1 MPEVKFKD
9 RWLIEGRLTT
19 LTPLR
24 IGNGDVTEHD
34 DLKTSESGEKIEIAA
49 VATDVRGCAYI
60 PATTIKGRLRA
71 WAQTNGMAKFE
82 DLFGSSNTADE
93 NAVGGKVEFH
103 DAFALS
109 VESLQ
114 PQPPRWPPNAP
125 YWRSDR
131 LTGVAAGVAIDRRTR
146 TASDEKLFHHEFVPP
161 GVSFTLTVAAQNLD
175 EDEPAALIC
184 ILNGLNHVALGA
196 ATGDGWGRVKWELT
210 GVKRIEGAGIAA
222 WISSGCKGV
231 GYDALSSLN
240 AGQIEDLKSKAAGLS
255 VAANPNACISL
266 DLRLEF
272 ESNFL
277 VNDPS
282 QVKTREEVGEE
293 NAIAHAPLLDAE
305 RRAVLPSSSIRGALR
320 NQAERILRTIGG
332 EKTACYIDDEEVRPM
347 CDAVYVEAD
356 LKQLCPACQIFGA
369 NGWRSPISFT
379 HFTAAAD
386 LTEMTQ
392 EFLAIDRFTGGGA
405 EGAKFNAKS
414 VYRPQLCGSV
424 TIDLKALER
433 AGVERWAL
441 GLLLLTFKDLI
452 EGDVRLGFGAAKGYG
467 AVRAKIEK
475 ITLPDWNQCAAI
487 FKNGLSELHLPML
500 KLESQLDDG
509 LKEVLRQWV
518 DDLNQHAKT
527 EGAKQ

>member
-1 MPEVKFKD
+1 MPEVKFKN
-9 RWLIEGRLTT
+9 RWLIEGQLTT

-24 IGNGDVTEHD
+24 IGSGDITTHD
-34 DLKTSESGEKIEIAA
+34 DLKISNSGEKIEIAA
-49 VATDVRGCAYI
+49 VATDVRGGAYI

-71 WAQTNGMAKFE
+71 WAQTNGIAEFE

-125 YWRSDR
+125 HWRGNR

-146 TASDEKLFHHEFVPP
+146 TASDEKLFHREFVPP
-161 GVSFTLTVAAQNLD
+161 GVTFMLTVAAQNLD
-175 EDEPAALIC
+175 EDEPAALIRV
-184 ILNGLNHVALGA
+184 LDGLNHVALGA
-196 ATGDGWGRVKWELT
+196 ATVDGWGRVKWERT
-210 GVKRIEGAGIAA
+210 SVKRIEAAGVTA
-222 WISSGCKGV
+222 WISGECKGA
-231 GYDALSSLN
+231 GYDALSSLT

-255 VAANPNACISL
+255 VAANPNACVTL

-282 QVKTREEVGEE
+282 QVKTKDKVGEDD
-293 NAIAHAPLLDAE
+293 AIAHAPLLDAE
-305 RRAVLPSSSIRGALR
+305 GRAVLPASSIRGTLR
-320 NQAERILRTIGG
+320 SQAERILRTIGG
-332 EKTACYIDDEEVRPM
+332 EKTACYSGDEE
-347 CDAVYVEAD
+347 CEAVYEETD
-356 LKQLCPACQIFGA
+356 LERLCPACQVFGA
-369 NGWRSPISFT
+369 NGWRSPISFSD
-379 HFTAAAD
+379 FTAAAD

-414 VYRPQLCGSV
+414 VYRPQLRGSV

-433 AGVERWAL
+433 AEVERWGL
-441 GLLLLTFKDLI
+441 GLLLVTFKDLI
-452 EGDVRLGFGAAKGYG
+452 EGDIRLGFGAAKGYG
-467 AVRAKIEK
+467 AARAEIEK
-475 ITLPDWNQCAAI
+475 ITPPDWNQCAAI
-487 FKNGLSELHLPML
+487 FKKDLSESHLPML
-500 KLESQLDDG
+500 KLESQLDDD
-509 LKEVLRQWV
+509 LKKVLRQWV
-518 DDLNQHAKT
+518 DELNQHAKT